1 MASRFL
7 QVLLSATVVA
17 FIAVGCGNRGFNP
30 PSDEDMIHN
39 FYAHE
44 DAFNEITEILL
55 NCPYGDIYPPFYPIG
70 SATDSLCLS
79 SLGNEKCTRL
89 DSLLASVGGRR
100 LYFKSRHTL
109 WQIEHGDFNAD
120 KVIKALAEEHLTFAV
135 SPIHDRDVDEDGSLK
150 KSHYHLLLAYSSATT
165 LNNICGWFNACGMPE
180 SDLHS
185 VRVCA
190 SGVGYYRYLT
200 HKDNP
205 EKAQYDDNDIRVFN
219 DSDELFKRFS
229 KTSSDKIDDLV
240 RIFQIVDELDT
251 ISFHCLLQYLM
262 LNERDLFKMIT
273 SSSALAI
280 CVKEYQRS
288 LEYDLKKESLL

>member
-1 MASRFL
+1 MSYKPREPPTKSKYFCA
-7 QVLLSATVVA
+7 VLYPDSTT
-17 FIAVGCGNRGFNP
+17 
-30 PSDEDMIHN
+30 
-39 FYAHE
+39 Y
-44 DAFNEITEILL
+44 
-55 NCPYGDIYPPFYPIG
+55 DI
-70 SATDSLCLS
+70 
-79 SLGNEKCTRL
+79 
-89 DSLLASVGGRR
+89 
-100 LYFKSRHTL
+100 
-109 WQIEHGDFNAD
+109 D

-165 LNNICGWFNACGMPE
+165 LNNICGWFKACGMPE
-180 SDLHS
+180 SDLHA

-219 DSDELFKRFS
+219 DADELFKKFS
-229 KTSSDKIDDLV
+229 KTASDKIDDLV
-240 RIFQIVDELDT
+240 RIFQIVDELNT
-251 ISFHCLLQYLM
+251 ISFHTLVQYLM
-262 LNERDLFKMIT
+262 LNERDLFKLLT

-288 LEYDLKKESLL
+288 LEYDLKKETLL